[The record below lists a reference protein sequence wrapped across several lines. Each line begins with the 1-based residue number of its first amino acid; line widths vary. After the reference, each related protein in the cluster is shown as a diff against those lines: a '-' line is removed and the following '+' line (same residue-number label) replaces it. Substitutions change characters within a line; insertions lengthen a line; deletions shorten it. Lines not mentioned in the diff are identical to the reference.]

1 LNTLRPD
8 WFLRKIAPLRELGHR
23 ATTGDAARMGTL
35 AADGVSTIWSP
46 GLQAMECPSMSMSLR
61 EATAQ
66 ENAAVYGGL
75 VDAVGGIA
83 TIVLAVVGLAGV
95 NPQMF
100 AAIATIVFGVALL
113 IQGGTMLSEYA
124 QIIFPPDA
132 KSSSV
137 EHFGGGSL
145 SAVFLVGAAGIVLG
159 VLALLG
165 ISSGVLTQIA
175 AIAFGTAL
183 VLSSNAVWQL
193 YVLRHAAAKS
203 EATQSQSFGGEFLAS
218 EMASGSAGIQSLA
231 GLGAIVLG
239 VLAVAGATNDVVL
252 NLVALLA
259 LGATLVLTGSTLS
272 TTVLSFMRPWSS
284 QS

>member
-1 LNTLRPD
+1 
-8 WFLRKIAPLRELGHR
+8 
-23 ATTGDAARMGTL
+23 
-35 AADGVSTIWSP
+35 
-46 GLQAMECPSMSMSLR
+46 MSMSFR
-61 EATAQ
+61 EATTQ

-83 TIVLAVVGLAGV
+83 TIVLAVCGLAGV
-95 NPQMF
+95 NPPLM

-124 QIIFPPDA
+124 QIIFPPGA
-132 KSSSV
+132 KSAGV

-145 SAVFLVGAAGIVLG
+145 SAVFLVGAGGIVLG
-159 VLALLG
+159 VLSLLG
-165 ISSGVLTQIA
+165 ISPGVLTPIA
-175 AIAFGTAL
+175 TIAFGTAL
-183 VLSSNAVWQL
+183 VLSSNAVWHL

-203 EATQSQSFGGEFLAS
+203 EAAQSQHVGGEFLAG

-239 VLAVAGATNDVVL
+239 VLAVAGSSNEMIL

-272 TTVLSFMRPWSS
+272 TTVLSFMRPWSP